1 MSPNTFSIPVH
12 LRRSLRVLCFGLL
25 GLDLLAFELPA
36 SADAA
41 SSVSV
46 ENPRAFGHFI
56 GDRLERHI
64 EMTVPYSYALAQDSL
79 PKPGRVTPWFAVT
92 AATAHATPGLAGIHY
107 RIALTY
113 LAINSPA
120 QVKVVE
126 LPAVRLKFSATGKAF
141 EEKVEEWPISLAP
154 LASSSN
160 RLGPEEMRPDRAPK
174 PIDTAMA
181 QAALALCVAL
191 ASVILLFLLLAQFAS
206 PWLKH
211 RNRPF
216 ATAHR
221 RLKSLAK
228 DPPST
233 ANFQAALRTLHRA
246 FDETAGARVFPERLE
261 QFLSRY
267 PQFSDL
273 RAVTQRFFTVSSGE
287 FFDKGADAEVRRLD
301 WLQHLCSDYRARE
314 RRA

>member
-1 MSPNTFSIPVH
+1 MRPRPL
-12 LRRSLRVLCFGLL
+12 LRSFGLL
-25 GLDLLAFELPA
+25 VLGLAVAPLA

-64 EMTVPYSYALAQDSL
+64 ELTVPYGYGVAEDGL
-79 PKPGRVTPWFAVT
+79 PKPGRVTPWFALT
-92 AATAHATPGLAGIHY
+92 AATAQSTPGFAGVHY

-113 LAINSPA
+113 LAVNSPMQA
-120 QVKVVE
+120 KVVE
-126 LPAVRLKFSATGKAF
+126 LPTVRLKFSAAGKAF
-141 EEKVEEWPISLAP
+141 EEKVEAWPISLAP
-154 LASSSN
+154 LTTSIN
-160 RLGPEEMRPDRAPK
+160 RLGLEEMRPDRAPK
-174 PIDTAMA
+174 LIDTTMA
-181 QAALALCVAL
+181 QTRLALCVTL
-191 ASVILLFLLLAQFAS
+191 AAATLLFLLFAQFVW

-211 RNRPF
+211 RNGPF

-221 RLKSLAK
+221 RLQSLAK
-228 DPPST
+228 DPPSA

-246 FDETAGARVFPERLE
+246 FDETAGVRVFPEQLD
-261 QFLSRY
+261 QFLSRH

-273 RAVTQRFFTVSSGE
+273 RGSSQRFFAASSGE
-287 FFDKGADAEVRRLD
+287 FFDKGVDAEVRRLD
-301 WLQHLCSDYRARE
+301 WLLHLSSDYRARE